1 SGKLR
6 FPGRQRT
13 KSFVWRRNRVSQS
26 GVPKREFGNEGKIC
40 NLQFA
45 IESSMK
51 WFLGVILLLFA
62 ALVLESGLLAYAMY
76 VLLGV
81 LVLSRVLAR
90 SWTENLT
97 ATRECRQATAEVG
110 DSVSVTV
117 TVRNTGTLP
126 VPWVLLE
133 DMLPAKALMAS
144 RSPLKLKKNHLK
156 IAMIRS

>member
-1 SGKLR
+1 HQAHGPAG
-6 FPGRQRT
+6 PGSPPDPETRKPAAQDHGGVGSERDPDGGIRAGAQEQGGG
-13 KSFVWRRNRVSQS
+13 VGRRD
-26 GVPKREFGNEGKIC
+26 G
-40 NLQFA
+40 
-45 IESSMK
+45 MK

-133 DMLPAKALMAS
+133 DMLPAKALMA
-144 RSPLKLKKNHLK
+144 
-156 IAMIRS
+156 